1 MPQFETLDTLSA
13 LKKNSTGCRV
23 LLRGDLN
30 VPMRNGLVTEATRIE
45 RLAPTI
51 LELANRG
58 CKVIV
63 MSHFDRPMGMHV
75 PEMSTKPLLGSL
87 RQSLGGREVIF
98 IESCIGEAAVK
109 AINALPNGGVAL
121 MENLRFHPGEE
132 NNDSG
137 FVEAL
142 ASLGDIYV
150 NDAFSAAHRAHA
162 STAGIARL
170 MPSAAGRSMQAELEA
185 LEGAL
190 GNPNRPVLAVVGGAK
205 VSTKLDVLS
214 NLVPKVDR
222 LVIGGAMANTFLHAL
237 GTDVGASLC
246 EFDMSGTARDVMANA
261 DEVGCKIILPSDVVI
276 AKKFEAGAPSE
287 TVPVAAVRKET
298 MILDIGAG
306 SASAIAKSLRDC
318 KTVIWNGPLGAFE
331 VRPFDNGTNIVAQAV
346 AKLTVDG
353 VLKSVA
359 GGGDT
364 VAALSSAKALGSF
377 SYVSTAGGAFL
388 EWLEGRVLPGV
399 AALETTG

>member
-1 MPQFETLDTLSA
+1 MPQFETLDTLPV
-13 LKKNSTGCRV
+13 LKKNSAGCRV

-30 VPMRNGLVTEATRIE
+30 VPMRNGLVTEATRID

-87 RQSLGGREVIF
+87 SQSLGGREVIF

-121 MENLRFHPGEE
+121 MENLRFHLGEE
-132 NNDSG
+132 SNDSG

-190 GNPNRPVLAVVGGAK
+190 GKPNRPVLAVVGGAK

-246 EFDMSGTARDVMANA
+246 EFDMAGTARDVMANA
-261 DEVGCKIILPSDVVI
+261 DEVGCEIILPSDVVI

-306 SASAIAKSLRDC
+306 SASAIAKSIRDC

-331 VRPFDNGTNIVAQAV
+331 IRPFDNGTNIVAQAV

-399 AALETTG
+399 SALEVIG